1 MTPRMRSTAALAI
14 VLLSCQAIAQ
24 IPLTLS
30 YQGILTDAAGK
41 TIADG
46 TITLRFALYDVPTGG
61 TALWQESQA
70 VTVAGGLFSTLLGTA
85 TPLDLPFDKPYWVGV
100 SVGQDE
106 ELLPRVALAASPYSL
121 NARATTAEPGNGQ
134 GITIRTLSGV
144 VSHSMHPDGSSF
156 HAGKTTLASRLELA
170 LGQADTALRIGTAG
184 SPSFLFLVGQ
194 NLPGRSQ
201 NRANNLADPG
211 EAKPARTSDEFLNG
225 DLQVLG
231 GNVEIV
237 DGVTQ
242 EPASAMGLDGISTTG
257 TLAVVRGANDTVI
270 AFRPDGTSYH
280 RGLEIFEGGISIT
293 GTGKGVRFPDGS
305 FQATAVSPGPPFDG
319 ILQGKALVVKNAS
332 GVEVF
337 RVDTTGASLHK
348 GDETFEGDVIL
359 KGQGGKGAKLVDG
372 NGETIA
378 GFGRVDLDTDQ
389 RIGVYGRAEGPNDLA
404 GAFEG
409 DVEVNGEIYVSSLH
423 VVRGAGDTVV
433 HFNADGTSE
442 HWGLETYREGLQTVL
457 SNGNT
462 LRLDPAE
469 GLTLKTAG
477 GQFRGHMDPNG
488 NGYFAGNLG
497 VAGTLSK
504 ASGSFKIDHPLDPAN
519 KYLYHS
525 FVESP
530 DMKNIYDGVA
540 VLDGEG
546 KATVTLPAWFEAL
559 NKDFRYQ
566 LTPIGAPAPNLHVS
580 RKIAGNQFSFAG
592 GEPGVEVSWQIT
604 GVREDAYAE
613 KHRIPVEEQKPL
625 ADQGRYLHPDA
636 FDLPEGMGISL
647 ARKEVEK

>member
-1 MTPRMRSTAALAI
+1 
-14 VLLSCQAIAQ
+14 
-24 IPLTLS
+24 
-30 YQGILTDAAGK
+30 
-41 TIADG
+41 
-46 TITLRFALYDVPTGG
+46 
-61 TALWQESQA
+61 
-70 VTVAGGLFSTLLGTA
+70 
-85 TPLDLPFDKPYWVGV
+85 
-100 SVGQDE
+100 
-106 ELLPRVALAASPYSL
+106 
-121 NARATTAEPGNGQ
+121 
-134 GITIRTLSGV
+134 
-144 VSHSMHPDGSSF
+144 
-156 HAGKTTLASRLELA
+156 
-170 LGQADTALRIGTAG
+170 
-184 SPSFLFLVGQ
+184 
-194 NLPGRSQ
+194 
-201 NRANNLADPG
+201 
-211 EAKPARTSDEFLNG
+211 
-225 DLQVLG
+225 
-231 GNVEIV
+231 
-237 DGVTQ
+237 
-242 EPASAMGLDGISTTG
+242 
-257 TLAVVRGANDTVI
+257 
-270 AFRPDGTSYH
+270 
-280 RGLEIFEGGISIT
+280 
-293 GTGKGVRFPDGS
+293 
-305 FQATAVSPGPPFDG
+305 
-319 ILQGKALVVKNAS
+319 
-332 GVEVF
+332 
-337 RVDTTGASLHK
+337 
-348 GDETFEGDVIL
+348 
-359 KGQGGKGAKLVDG
+359 
-372 NGETIA
+372 
-378 GFGRVDLDTDQ
+378 
-389 RIGVYGRAEGPNDLA
+389 
-404 GAFEG
+404 
-409 DVEVNGEIYVSSLH
+409 VEVNGEIYVSSLH

-442 HWGLETYREGLQTVL
+442 HWGLETYRAGLQTVL

-546 KATVTLPAWFEAL
+546 RATVTLPAWFEAL

-580 RKIAGNQFSFAG
+580 RRIAGNQFSFAG

-604 GVREDAYAE
+604 GVRKDAYAE